1 MNYTA
6 YVSHLCLCVCLF
18 PSLEPFWSQVSYFYL
33 SLDFKDLEEYQLED
47 WSPADM
53 FVELFT
59 GSIAEQFH
67 SAYTSFKFV
76 ASKSLLGT
84 YF

>member
-1 MNYTA
+1 M
-6 YVSHLCLCVCLF
+6 CL
-18 PSLEPFWSQVSYFYL
+18 SLPFAGTILESSVIFLL

-59 GSIAEQFH
+59 RSIAEQFH
-67 SAYTSFKFV
+67 SAYTSFKCA